1 MRDLDELK
9 ERLRA
14 FARDRD
20 WEQYHSPKNLS
31 MALIVE
37 AAELVEHF
45 QWLTEAQSRALAP
58 ESRAAV
64 EQEVADV
71 FIYLVRLADLLGIDL
86 MVAAERKIGL
96 NEKKYPADRVRGSAA
111 KYHAYAPEAPGSVP
125 DDGRDGD

>member
-1 MRDLDELK
+1 MRDLEQLK

-14 FARDRD
+14 FARERD

-45 QWLTEAQSRALAP
+45 QWLTEAQSHALVP
-58 ESRAAV
+58 ETRAAV

-71 FIYLVRLADLLGIDL
+71 FVYLVRLADLLGIDL
-86 MVAAERKIGL
+86 LQAAEQKIAL
-96 NEKKYPADRVRGSAA
+96 NEQKYPADRVRGSAA
-111 KYHAYAPEAPGSVP
+111 KYHAYTSEPRPAKGEGEP
-125 DDGRDGD
+125 DED